1 MTIRG
6 GGYSNAGQS
15 QFSAMY
21 QLGGFMTATSTYD
34 AHAVREWGNGVSIT
48 TSKSASYF
56 DVTLANGLV
65 LML

>member
-1 MTIRG
+1 MQDNLNFI
-6 GGYSNAGQS
+6 
-15 QFSAMY
+15 MY

-56 DVTLANGLV
+56 DVTLANGLWY
-65 LML
+65 LCFSCSLHY